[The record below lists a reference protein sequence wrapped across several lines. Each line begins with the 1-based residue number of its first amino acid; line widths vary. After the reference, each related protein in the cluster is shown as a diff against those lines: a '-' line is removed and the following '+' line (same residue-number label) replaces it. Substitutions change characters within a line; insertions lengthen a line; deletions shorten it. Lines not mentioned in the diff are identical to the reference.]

1 MRMLLIEDDPGSRK
15 VLAISMRRHGYAVD
29 AVGSASEA
37 QGLVGM
43 NPYDVMVVDVGLPE
57 GPRAGLRFVQ
67 ELRAQRLST
76 PVLFLSARG
85 ELDDRVDGLE
95 VGGDDYLVK
104 PCHMR
109 EIDAR
114 VRALVRRSKPV
125 RQHVL
130 CFADLEIDWES
141 RAVRRAGRIVEL
153 TGKEYSVLELL
164 ASHPGKLFSR
174 DEIIAKVWDEE
185 FSSDDRLI
193 TVYVK
198 TLRRKLGHGTI
209 QTVRGVGYRFPGNAT
224 PS

>member
-1 MRMLLIEDDPGSRK
+1 MRMLVVEDDPGSRK

-37 QGLVGM
+37 HGMVGM
-43 NPYDVMVVDVGLPE
+43 NPYDVMIVDVGLPE
-57 GPRAGLRFVQ
+57 GPRAGLKLVQ
-67 ELRAQRLST
+67 DLREQRVTT

-114 VRALVRRSKPV
+114 VRALVRRSQPV
-125 RQHVL
+125 RQNVL
-130 CFADLEIDWES
+130 QSNDLEIDWEA
-141 RAVRRAGRIVEL
+141 RAVRKAGQILDL
-153 TGKEYSVLELL
+153 TGKEYAVLELL

-185 FSSDDRLI
+185 FSSDDRLV

-198 TLRRKLGHGTI
+198 TLRRKLGHDAI
-209 QTVRGVGYRFPGNAT
+209 QTVRGVGYRFPGH
-224 PS
+224 SQ